1 MWVSTTDVAA
11 RVPFTLGF
19 LGVMI
24 AANWAAGTL
33 SGRLPLRALRNWGIS
48 HRRVVRGEA
57 FRLLTGTFLS
67 HDRAMFCRQLVFAAA
82 VIGYYEWQTGTLR
95 ATLMFAGINVVGSLI
110 VLFAILPLIA
120 TLWPDSGLAPLRS
133 LDVGMS
139 AGGFGLVGTIVWQ
152 WPDPWLWLTALLA
165 AIAVKAWL
173 KFELIADTAHVVC
186 LILGV
191 MAEAMLAA
199 VWTAA

>member
-1 MWVSTTDVAA
+1 M
-11 RVPFTLGF
+11 RLPFTLAF
-19 LGVMI
+19 LAVML

-33 SGRLPLRALRNWGIS
+33 SGRLPLQALRNWGIS

-57 FRLLTGTFLS
+57 FRLATGTFLS
-67 HDRAMFCRQLVFAAA
+67 HDRAMFARQLVFAAC

-95 ATLMFAGINVVGSLI
+95 TVLMFTATNIIGSLI

-120 TLWPDSGLAPLRS
+120 KAWPKSGLAPLRS

-139 AGGFGLVGTIVWQ
+139 AGGFGLIGAILWQ
-152 WPDPWLWLTALLA
+152 WPHTGLVLTALLV
-165 AIAVKAWL
+165 AIAIKAWIR
-173 KFELIADTAHVVC
+173 FELIADTAHVVC

-191 MAEAMLAA
+191 MAEAMMPF
-199 VWTAA
+199 VPGTN